1 MLPGWQSPRTA
12 LQWLRSFRRAAL
24 VLVGLAMGLER
35 AADPTMSLLP
45 GAVVLTVVLLIE
57 IGETA
62 WIRIRGVYTWAVE
75 AHVVVDLMFMLGAA
89 FALKAADHPALDMLI
104 QFVIPW
110 SLGLSTRRAWAAAVA
125 LILIHNGLVVF
136 GPALVDV
143 IDPLT
148 ARMHVRQLTRVII
161 FDASALTIT
170 GFVVYLRSLLDDRES
185 RLQQALDER
194 ARDERLVALGMM
206 AAGIA
211 HELGTPLSSIDMLA
225 GEALEEPEEATP
237 VLRTLR
243 GQVQR
248 CREILDRVRGTTSM
262 TVSLEVESL
271 GVALRRWVGD
281 WQAAGLDR
289 GELLLD
295 VPQELDAVGIR
306 GDPDTW
312 RGICWSLLDNARRAG
327 GPIEIR
333 ASQLPDGWAQV
344 EVDDCGPGPSL
355 ETIARAGQPFY
366 SAWEDGGREGR
377 GLGLF
382 VARSFARRWGG
393 ELKFVRGPAGGG
405 RVTLRLATIPYVGRP

>member
-12 LQWLRSFRRAAL
+12 LQWLRSFRRTAI
-24 VLVGLAMGLER
+24 VLVAMALGLER

-45 GAVVLTVVLLIE
+45 GAVVLSIVLVIE
-57 IGETA
+57 LGESV
-62 WIRIRGVYTWAVE
+62 WIHLRGVYTWAVE
-75 AHVVVDLMFMLGAA
+75 AHVVVDLLFMLGAA
-89 FALKAADHPALDMLI
+89 FTLKAADHPGLDMLI

-125 LILIHNGLVVF
+125 LILIHNGLVVL
-136 GPALVDV
+136 GPALVELGG
-143 IDPLT
+143 PLA
-148 ARMHVRQLTRVII
+148 ARLHMRQLTRVVI
-161 FDASALTIT
+161 FDASAITIT

-248 CREILDRVRGTTSM
+248 CREILDRVRGSTAM

-271 GVALRRWVGD
+271 GGALQRWVSD
-281 WQAAGLDR
+281 WKAAGLDR
-289 GELLLD
+289 AELELN
-295 VPQELDAVGIR
+295 VSRELDGVGIR

-327 GPIEIR
+327 GPVRLR
-333 ASQLPDGWAQV
+333 AGQLPDGWA
-344 EVDDCGPGPSL
+344 EIEIADSGPGPSP

-405 RVTLRLATIPYVGRP
+405 RVTLRLATIPHVERP

>member
-1 MLPGWQSPRTA
+1 
-12 LQWLRSFRRAAL
+12 
-24 VLVGLAMGLER
+24 
-35 AADPTMSLLP
+35 MSLFP

-62 WIRIRGVYTWAVE
+62 WIHSRGVYTWAVE
-75 AHVVVDLMFMLGAA
+75 AHVVVDLLFMLSAA
-89 FALKAADHPALDMLI
+89 FTLRAADHPGLDMLI
-104 QFVIPW
+104 QFAIPW

-125 LILIHNGLVVF
+125 LMLVHNGLVVF
-136 GPALVDV
+136 GPTLMEMAG
-143 IDPLT
+143 PLQ
-148 ARMHVRQLTRVII
+148 ARLHMRQLTRLIL

-170 GFVVYLRSLLDDRES
+170 GFIMYLRSLLDDRES

-248 CREILDRVRGTTSM
+248 CREILDRVRGTTAM

-271 GVALRRWVGD
+271 GVALRRWVSD

-289 GELLLD
+289 GGLEVE
-295 VPQELDAVGIR
+295 VPPDLDALGIR

-327 GPIEIR
+327 GPIQLR
-333 ASQLPDGWAQV
+333 ACRLPDGWAQI
-344 EVDDCGPGPSL
+344 EVDDGGPGPSL

-393 ELKFVRGPAGGG
+393 ELKFVRRPAGGG
-405 RVTLRLATIPYVGRP
+405 RVTLRLATIPYVGRR